1 MLHRWGRKTNFIN
14 FAAVW
19 LFSKSPVTRL
29 LFSYRNFLINHN
41 PTQTMMII
49 RTRPLKIRNI
59 GVINFMKK
67 KMRTIIATEAAIPI
81 NILPAVLTTPKVMS
95 SLYPAR

>member
-1 MLHRWGRKTNFIN
+1 
-14 FAAVW
+14 
-19 LFSKSPVTRL
+19 
-29 LFSYRNFLINHN
+29 
-41 PTQTMMII
+41 MMII

-95 SLYPAR
+95 SPYPAR